1 MKRTVGSL
9 AFLILLLL
17 ANVSYAQEIKQML
30 EDWER
35 AKAYTKDYL
44 DAMPEDGY
52 SFRPA
57 PEMKSFAEQW
67 LHATDAHYELAQL
80 AGGVKSP
87 IAEGASF
94 KSVDKSKTATIKMV
108 MDGYDFVI
116 NNIKQL
122 KPQQFQ
128 EKIKVFG
135 KYEMTKVTLLN
146 KLFEHQTHHRGQTTV
161 YLHLKGA
168 KTPDQKLF

>member
-1 MKRTVGSL
+1 MKRILGSL
-9 AFLILLLL
+9 AFLILLTLT
-17 ANVSYAQEIKQML
+17 NVSYAQEIKQIL

-52 SFRPA
+52 SFKPT

-67 LHATDAHYELAQL
+67 LHATDAHYELAPL

-94 KSVDKSKTATIKMV
+94 KSVDKSKAATTKMV
-108 MDGYDFVI
+108 LDGYDFVI
-116 NNIKQL
+116 ANIKRL
-122 KPQQFQ
+122 KPEQFQ